1 METDLPDGIESHQ
14 WFRTRREAVEA
25 ARAQHSYEAHPEV
38 HLYGHGGGPKE
49 QWTSYDPSNALTR
62 LRAWSRWR
70 RSRR

>member
-38 HLYGHGGGPKE
+38 HLYGHGGGTE
-49 QWTSYDPSNALTR
+49 GTMDL
-62 LRAWSRWR
+62 LRPVQCAN
-70 RSRR
+70 